1 MDDAL
6 IRLLKLADLIQKYV
20 KFSLGDS
27 LKIGQKAKISI
38 LRFSSS
44 KSAIPITFS
53 CQNLR

>member
-44 KSAIPITFS
+44 KSATPITFS